1 MWSLKID
8 TDIFKKIND
17 KMKNF
22 TRELESLKKNKV
34 KNSRNEKYN
43 N

>member
-8 TDIFKKIND
+8 IDMFKKIND
-17 KMKNF
+17 KMKIF
-22 TRELESLKKNKV
+22 TRELESLKRDQV
-34 KNSRNEKYN
+34 KNSRNEKDN